1 MAAPANGVDEYE
13 GSDTGGYQH
22 DYWAAHREK
31 EKKNVKHAV
40 QSADH
45 GSVPE
50 VVIVNVRV
58 PEYPLRVDLV
68 ETRDLIHSSDGEAH
82 ESENPNNDGN
92 EEGDV
97 FGRHAN
103 LSFQGEQDTDTA
115 LH

>member
-1 MAAPANGVDEYE
+1 MAAPANGVDEFE
-13 GSDTGGYQH
+13 GGDTGGYQH
-22 DYWAAHREK
+22 DYWAAHS
-31 EKKNVKHAV
+31 EKKPVKHAV

-58 PEYPLRVDLV
+58 PGYPLRADLV
-68 ETRDLIHSSDGEAH
+68 ETRDLIHSSHGEAR
-82 ESENPNNDGN
+82 ESKKQHNDGN

-97 FGRHAN
+97 FGRHAR
-103 LSFQGEQDTDTA
+103 LSFQGEQDTNTT